1 MSNAYILDACAVI
14 ALLKDESGADIVD
27 SIIIQ
32 ANAGECT
39 VSMSKYNLLE
49 VYYGFFR
56 EDGKDFAMQQIQ
68 AVKDANITIID
79 TLSNAIFFE
88 AGRLKAQYQISL
100 ADAIVLAHGITDN
113 AIVISSD
120 HHEFDI
126 VEKSEDINF
135 LWIR

>member
-14 ALLKDESGADIVD
+14 ALLKDETGADIVD

-32 ANAGECT
+32 ANAEECT

-49 VYYGFFR
+49 VYYGFYR
-56 EDGKDFAMQQIQ
+56 ADGKDFALQQIQ
-68 AVKDANITIID
+68 AIRDANVKIID
-79 TLSNAIFFE
+79 TLSDTVFFE

-100 ADAIVLAHGITDN
+100 ADAVILAHGITDN
-113 AIVISSD
+113 AIIISSD

-126 VEKSEDINF
+126 VEQSEDINF
-135 LWIR
+135 LWFR